1 LNDTDLVLVL
11 GEGRGW
17 LAVAKPPGMVV
28 IPARDEDPADSLWRR
43 LETERGE
50 RLWVVHRI
58 DRDTSGLVLFARSA
72 DAHRELSRA
81 FAGRRV
87 EKRYVAFTNG
97 VPSAT
102 EISGALRDDGRRVHV
117 DPRGKPSRTSL
128 RVDSLLADGAA
139 LVHAAPL
146 TGRRHQIRVHLASV
160 GAPLL
165 VDPLYGSP
173 GPAFDPRDGTVLCD
187 RLTLH
192 AAQLRFPSPDGDFEE
207 EVAAPLPPDLVRLHR
222 ALAPS
227 S

>member
-1 LNDTDLVLVL
+1 M
-11 GEGRGW
+11 
-17 LAVAKPPGMVV
+17 AKPPRMVV
-28 IPARDEDPADSLWRR
+28 IPARDEDPSDSLWRR
-43 LETERGE
+43 LEAERGE

-58 DRDTSGLVLFARSA
+58 DRDTSGVVLFARTA
-72 DAHRELSRA
+72 DAHRALSRA
-81 FAGRRV
+81 FSTRRV
-87 EKRYVAFTNG
+87 QKRYAAFTNG
-97 VPSAT
+97 VPAATT
-102 EISGALRDDGRRVHV
+102 EIRAALRDDGRRVHV
-117 DPRGKPSRTSL
+117 DPRGKPSQTAI
-128 RVDSLLADGAA
+128 RVDAVLADGAA
-139 LVHAAPL
+139 LVHAVPL

-192 AAQLRFPSPDGDFEE
+192 AAELRFPSPDGDFEE

-222 ALAPS
+222 ALAAS